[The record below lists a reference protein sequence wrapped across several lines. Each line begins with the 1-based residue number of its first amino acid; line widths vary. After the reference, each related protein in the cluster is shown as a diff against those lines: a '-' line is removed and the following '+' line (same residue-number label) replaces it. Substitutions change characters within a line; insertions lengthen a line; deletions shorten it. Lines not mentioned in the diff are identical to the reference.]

1 MMITCT
7 GFLDITVTARD
18 TEGLRRTTALGCILE
33 MADGTLEI
41 RLRDRQ
47 YVTSDAGIPV
57 SPHPATE

>member
-1 MMITCT
+1 MITPT

-18 TEGLRRTTALGCILE
+18 TEGLRRTTVLGCIFE

-41 RLRDRQ
+41 RIRDRR

-57 SPHPATE
+57 SPHPAHE